1 MTSAILTPTRR
12 TLRSRIAARW
22 RAMLLRASI
31 KQFEQHAAMLNHELD
46 NLPRSLYLTEL
57 HLADMRV
64 RLALTERDL

>member
-1 MTSAILTPTRR
+1 MTSAILTPTCR

-31 KQFEQHAAMLNHELD
+31 KRFEEHAALLAHELD
-46 NLPRSLYLTEL
+46 KLPRSLYLTEL

-64 RLALTERDL
+64 RLALTELDL